1 VNERVA
7 PAPDPQ
13 HRLTEALRRV
23 DARDESDDADTVAAA
38 LVDSAGLLVA
48 ATAPLERLIGSTIG
62 AMAGSSVLDL
72 LHSDDLDAAVAAFAR
87 TTAFAGPKVPYDLR
101 IRHHDGTFHDY
112 EVLADSFIDTP
123 AIDGV
128 LLRLTDPRHRAIDD
142 RLSRAHAVVLER
154 IAAAASLVSIAEAVV
169 SLVELDGDV
178 RVGVALAA
186 DGERGRVVVAPGVAE
201 AHRLV
206 LTSAPQ
212 RAFPWEASRR
222 GQSVFAALDGPDPGA
237 DIVPP
242 TLIEALLEPG
252 FRFAWAQPVL
262 LPGDPFSRPGCVFVL
277 SFLPGRPSGT
287 LARLVDLGVSLL
299 SLAMASASRA
309 AALAASA
316 SVDDLTGH
324 GNRRALLDTAG
335 RVEHVD
341 SMVAAFG
348 LRQFELFAD
357 THGPIAAEE
366 LLRLVATQL
375 SSLLP
380 KATRLCRIDRDEFA
394 VVLPVTHL
402 PATPVHAIID
412 QVLVGFNA
420 PLQLE
425 DQLVFVDLAIGT
437 TDSGGTPMERYRQ
450 ATIALHQAKSQP
462 RRVGQVA
469 HYSDDVAERRQRHI
483 EIEHALRNGLPDGVV
498 TAKFQ
503 AHVNLA
509 SDKVVGAEALA
520 RWVAPG
526 RWVSPAEFIPV
537 AESAGLID
545 RMGEVIVR
553 DVCRVVTEWQVEGH
567 TQEQFRFW
575 VNVSPTQL
583 ADPTFPERFL
593 RTLELWGTATHAVGI
608 EITETEA
615 LTGEGVE
622 REGLQRLTEKG
633 VAVALDDF
641 GTGYANMALLA
652 TLPLHAVKIDRSM
665 IEPALVDP
673 RHRRLVEAVT
683 VLAHDLGFIV
693 VAEGVETSQQASMLS
708 DVGCDLAQGFLYSP
722 AVDASLLLGQVL
734 ARRDAPG

>member
-1 VNERVA
+1 MV
-7 PAPDPQ
+7 P
-13 HRLTEALRRV
+13 
-23 DARDESDDADTVAAA
+23 AAA
-38 LVDSAGLLVA
+38 LVDGAGLLVV
-48 ATAPLERLIGSTIG
+48 ATEPLEQLLGFTSG
-62 AMAGSSVLDL
+62 DMAGSSVLDL
-72 LHSDDLDAAVAAFAR
+72 LHPDDLDEALTAFGR
-87 TTAFAGPKVPYDLR
+87 TTAFPGPKVPYDLR
-101 IRHHDGTFHDY
+101 IRHQDGTFEDY
-112 EVLADSFIDTP
+112 EVIADSFIDTP
-123 AIDGV
+123 TIDGV
-128 LLRLTDPRHRAIDD
+128 LLRIGDPKNRSIDD
-142 RLSRAHAVVLER
+142 RLARAHAVALER
-154 IAAAASLVSIAEAVV
+154 IAAAGTLTSVAEAVV
-169 SLVELDGDV
+169 SLIELDGNV
-178 RVGVALAA
+178 VVGVALAA
-186 DGERGRVVVAPGVAE
+186 DGDRGRLIVAPGLSENSRGMLASV
-201 AHRLV
+201 
-206 LTSAPQ
+206 TQ

-222 GQSVFAALDGPDPGA
+222 GQSVFAALDGPEPGA

-242 TLIEALLEPG
+242 TLIEALQEPG
-252 FRFAWAQPVL
+252 FRFAWSQPVL

-277 SFLPGRPSGT
+277 SLVPGRPSGT
-287 LARLVDLGVSLL
+287 LARLVDLGVSLI
-299 SLAMASASRA
+299 SLALASASRA
-309 AALAASA
+309 ASLAASA

-324 GNRRALLDTAG
+324 GNRRALLDIAG
-335 RVEHVD
+335 RTEHVD

-357 THGPIAAEE
+357 THGPIAAED
-366 LLRLVATQL
+366 LLRLVASEL
-375 SSLLP
+375 ASLLP

-394 VVLPVTHL
+394 IVLPTSLVPPL
-402 PATPVHAIID
+402 PVHAIID
-412 QVLVGFNA
+412 QVLLGFNA
-420 PLQLE
+420 PLQLD
-425 DQLVFVDLAIGT
+425 DQLVFVDLAVGT

-462 RRVGQVA
+462 RRDGQIA
-469 HYSDDVAERRQRHI
+469 HYSDDVADRRQRHI
-483 EIEHALRNGLPDGVV
+483 NIEHALRNGLPDGVV

-509 SDKVVGAEALA
+509 TDEVVGAEALA

-526 RWVSPAEFIPV
+526 PWVSPSEFIPV

-553 DVCRVVTEWQVEGH
+553 DVCRVVTEWRVEGH
-567 TQEQFRFW
+567 TQDRFRFW

-593 RTLELWGTATHAVGI
+593 RTLDLWGTATHAVGI

-615 LTGEGVE
+615 LTGDGVE
-622 REGLQRLTEKG
+622 RDALRALTEHD

-693 VAEGVETSQQASMLS
+693 VAEGVETIEQAAMLC

-722 AVDASLLLGQVL
+722 AVDSSLLLGQVL
-734 ARRDAPG
+734 ARRDPAP